1 MKLTKAV
8 AFASMSFVTI
18 VVSLLS
24 FVAFNGTSG
33 PADGSLAEQGA
44 LSLLRIRSFNFPSTN
59 DGKNVAMDE
68 ITQTADVTENK
79 SDIEVVDPI
88 IGEIR
93 RDVVSVTADATKQTC
108 QKSFPLKCEMY
119 PYVQFWNKILHKE
132 DCYQSPLRHPLG
144 GKAPPEEQKY
154 VVFQPD
160 NGGWNNIRM
169 AAETVMIF
177 AHATGR
183 YKNHTYSSKS
193 CIQKCIGV
201 SSCH

>member
-1 MKLTKAV
+1 MKLTNIVASVAV
-8 AFASMSFVTI
+8 FFVVI

-24 FVAFNGTSG
+24 LVAFHGAGVPTKGRFAIWITSEI
-33 PADGSLAEQGA
+33 LHVR
-44 LSLLRIRSFNFPSTN
+44 LLNFHSIN
-59 DGKNVAMDE
+59 DAKNVATNV
-68 ITQTADVTENK
+68 ITPSIAADVAETMTNVE
-79 SDIEVVDPI
+79 I
-88 IGEIR
+88 IDQTIDSNR
-93 RDVVSVTADATKQTC
+93 REMAGDATKGSC
-108 QKSFPLKCEMY
+108 KSSFPLKCEMY
-119 PYVQFWNKILHKE
+119 PYVQFWNKVLYKE

-183 YKNHTYSSKS
+183 YSNHFYTSALLQLQC
-193 CIQKCIGV
+193 CIV
-201 SSCH
+201 

>member
-1 MKLTKAV
+1 MKLTKVV
-8 AFASMSFVTI
+8 ASVSVFFVVI

-24 FVAFNGTSG
+24 LVAFY
-33 PADGSLAEQGA
+33 GA
-44 LSLLRIRSFNFPSTN
+44 SIPTKGRFATWIRSKVLHVRSVNFPSIN
-59 DGKNVAMDE
+59 DAKNVATDV
-68 ITQTADVTENK
+68 ITPSQAADVAETKTNVEVI
-79 SDIEVVDPI
+79 DQTIEKN
-88 IGEIR
+88 GREM
-93 RDVVSVTADATKQTC
+93 TGDATKGSC
-108 QKSFPLKCEMY
+108 KSSFPLKCEMY
-119 PYVQFWNKILHKE
+119 PYVQFWNKVLYKE

-183 YKNHTYSSKS
+183 YSNYFNTSTSKS
-193 CIQKCIGV
+193 SMLHSMV
-201 SSCH
+201 